1 MLNLVL
7 FSWSFILVVLK
18 LTGILH
24 LSWFW
29 VLSPAIAGILF
40 TILVI
45 LLAIFLYK
53 L

>member
-18 LTGILH
+18 LTGIVH
-24 LSWFW
+24 LSWFC
-29 VLSPAIAGILF
+29 VLSPAIAGIVL

-45 LLAIFLYK
+45 VLWYTLV
-53 L
+53 